1 MKSVQP
7 YSVHWLT
14 NVEVPLANK
23 FYREHRFRGKAKRHE
38 ACAVVRDE
46 RGAIIAC
53 GYVRDYTAFKLLA
66 GVAVAPEHQSRGV
79 ARRLLQHLAERFD
92 HYTYAFPYQP
102 LLPFYTSLGFKQSDA
117 ARQPLSVR
125 HCFQRYRDQGREIT
139 IMVYEAD

>member
-23 FYREHRFRGKAKRHE
+23 FYREHRFRGKAKRYE

-46 RGAIIAC
+46 HNAIIAC
-53 GYVRDYTAFKLLA
+53 GYFRDYTSFKLLA
-66 GVAVAPEHQSRGV
+66 GVAVAPTHQGRGV
-79 ARRLLQHLAERFD
+79 ARRLLQHLAEQFD
-92 HYTYAFPYQP
+92 RHTYAFPYQS
-102 LLPFYTSLGFKQSDA
+102 LLSFYASLGFKQGDA
-117 ARQPLSVR
+117 ERQPLSVR
-125 HCFQRYRDQGREIT
+125 HCFQGYRDQGRKIA